1 MRNCGTRKWPVIN
14 PAEITVKI
22 EVSFIFSSFFLL
34 LLIVNCSNI
43 TAKKI
48 SFWRRKAGLKGS
60 RTHKGDN
67 AKWSLSKLAPKLLSL
82 VLKVTTEEMR
92 LVPSFLFQL
101 INWCAINMLL
111 KPLVLTITILHFWS
125 NFFFYKRFF
134 FQSSVVFIR
143 GLSKN
148 TTEDGLRNYLENTR
162 RSGGG
167 PVEELKMTGNSAR
180 VKFESSEGNYT
191 ICCVRRAWNHV
202 CSERKPTDMGANF
215 PK

>member
-1 MRNCGTRKWPVIN
+1 MCNKHVVETIGSDDYYFT
-14 PAEITVKI
+14 
-22 EVSFIFSSFFLL
+22 FL
-34 LLIVNCSNI
+34 V
-43 TAKKI
+43 
-48 SFWRRKAGLKGS
+48 
-60 RTHKGDN
+60 
-67 AKWSLSKLAPKLLSL
+67 
-82 VLKVTTEEMR
+82 
-92 LVPSFLFQL
+92 Q
-101 INWCAINMLL
+101 
-111 KPLVLTITILHFWS
+111 
-125 NFFFYKRFF
+125 FFFYKRFF

-215 PK
+215 SK